1 MKLKINKACD
11 LSSISVFPPHARR
24 SSATPTGL
32 HAQQFRSQ
40 PSQQSFSQGLSSQQG
55 MFSQLSQSSLD
66 EVLTNDQ
73 RVCSQERE
81 NTMKKVP
88 CVPQHSYPREES
100 QMPISR
106 SSTNLIRKWN
116 PTSASDQRCQ
126 ISEELERRIGMME
139 TSLNRFGIILDSIQ
153 SDVIQVN
160 KGTKEVMLEVEG
172 ISQKL
177 VAHGTSLQQ
186 LMNKGNEDIKASLDG
201 GLKSLS
207 DQLGKDGHE
216 EKFKE
221 ILLVLSTLPVQTEA
235 SLLKLQNKL
244 SNLLAKKMQALEI
257 ISLFPMSSRL
267 NSLKSPNQKC
277 ELANVLSPKALA
289 KSLKNPNKKCQMAI
303 VPAQKVTVRRAISQR
318 KPKPL
323 KNSIVPP
330 EVSVQAIQVPKVE
343 MGGWKSVKKERL
355 MKEVV
360 SSENHKKKEVSSSVQ
375 AKEFRIIIDSDE
387 EIDGGFSCL
396 INEKGTDIGTE
407 LIQDVKEETD
417 RILRKAR
424 KRRRYNN
431 PIIID

>member
-139 TSLNRFGIILDSIQ
+139 TSLNRFGMILDSIQ

-177 VAHGTSLQQ
+177 VAHDISLQQ
-186 LMNKGNEDIKASLDG
+186 LMKKGNEDIKASLDG

-207 DQLGKDGHE
+207 DQLGKDAHE
-216 EKFKE
+216 EKLKE
-221 ILLVLSTLPVQTEA
+221 ILLVLSTFPVQTEA

-244 SNLLAKKMQALEI
+244 SNLLAKKMQALAC
-257 ISLFPMSSRL
+257 S
-267 NSLKSPNQKC
+267 SLKSPNQKC
-277 ELANVLSPKALA
+277 ELANILSPKALA
-289 KSLKNPNKKCQMAI
+289 ASLKNPNKKCQMAI

-355 MKEVV
+355 MKEKV
-360 SSENHKKKEVSSSVQ
+360 SSENHKKKKVSSSVQ
-375 AKEFRIIIDSDE
+375 AKECRIIIDSDE

-396 INEKGTDIGTE
+396 INEKGTGTE